1 MECLY
6 FSSAIVTLWKN
17 SEDPIVRKLCATALA
32 AAENALQLQVV
43 SEASVQVNG
52 EGYVVQHENYGD
64 ACGPFCGNMLNLAFG
79 YYYTQDAAYFEK
91 AKELMLAYAQYEK
104 WHGKGFKGRG
114 ELNTGH
120 FCVGMAYGYA
130 CFGSLLTD
138 AEREIIV
145 QGTYKLGIL
154 PLLED
159 WLLPGTKIH
168 AFDTM
173 GHNWWPVCVSDGA
186 FAAIIM
192 CDALPDAEHL
202 ADLAASGLVQ
212 WFAYKGNPVNNKLAS
227 IDNGAFYEGVGY
239 YNYTLNEYLQF
250 AYAYEKIRGKAPF
263 DDRAVMSA
271 AADFFV
277 NTAYPSSQDD
287 YFVGFGD
294 CDGNGFSDCVL
305 YLLAR
310 FPELATLRWYV
321 QNRTKHTTDSAV
333 FRLLHYNNIYSLPVQ
348 TPSQLSVC
356 YKNNGWAIFRDSF
369 AKDSTMLAVK
379 CGDSWNHS
387 HNDAGHF
394 ILYRNGKYEIF
405 DSACC
410 SYANEIYRDYYVQSY
425 SHNVVLFNGKGQD
438 WRDHHDHIRMRGRL
452 YHFTDEPGFRYVVA
466 DATGPMG
473 RWFRKHLRHF
483 VWLKDFIL
491 IYDDIQSYEPGT
503 VSFLLHA
510 EENSCFNMLTP
521 CSVSEPHGYIGND
534 VQNCTYLSYDQP
546 TDEGGRA
553 KFISVLSLH
562 DGLNP
567 TMTEEDYGFHVQC
580 GDTTVYIN
588 LSSDGRIMHNNCLT
602 EMGGYFTDAIMLAE
616 VENDIFAVNAS
627 VIRRNGE
634 IILDSLAR
642 TTKKIKKN
650 LQNN

>member
-192 CDALPDAEHL
+192 CDALAAICSTLHSDIIIRRMRLILKKQKNSCWLTHSMKNGTAKVLKAE
-202 ADLAASGLVQ
+202 
-212 WFAYKGNPVNNKLAS
+212 GNSIRDISAWVWHTVMPV
-227 IDNGAFYEGVGY
+227 
-239 YNYTLNEYLQF
+239 
-250 AYAYEKIRGKAPF
+250 
-263 DDRAVMSA
+263 
-271 AADFFV
+271 
-277 NTAYPSSQDD
+277 
-287 YFVGFGD
+287 
-294 CDGNGFSDCVL
+294 
-305 YLLAR
+305 
-310 FPELATLRWYV
+310 
-321 QNRTKHTTDSAV
+321 SAV
-333 FRLLHYNNIYSLPVQ
+333 
-348 TPSQLSVC
+348 C
-356 YKNNGWAIFRDSF
+356 
-369 AKDSTMLAVK
+369 
-379 CGDSWNHS
+379 
-387 HNDAGHF
+387 
-394 ILYRNGKYEIF
+394 
-405 DSACC
+405 
-410 SYANEIYRDYYVQSY
+410 
-425 SHNVVLFNGKGQD
+425 
-438 WRDHHDHIRMRGRL
+438 
-452 YHFTDEPGFRYVVA
+452 
-466 DATGPMG
+466 
-473 RWFRKHLRHF
+473 
-483 VWLKDFIL
+483 
-491 IYDDIQSYEPGT
+491 
-503 VSFLLHA
+503 
-510 EENSCFNMLTP
+510 
-521 CSVSEPHGYIGND
+521 
-534 VQNCTYLSYDQP
+534 
-546 TDEGGRA
+546 
-553 KFISVLSLH
+553 
-562 DGLNP
+562 
-567 TMTEEDYGFHVQC
+567 
-580 GDTTVYIN
+580 
-588 LSSDGRIMHNNCLT
+588 
-602 EMGGYFTDAIMLAE
+602 
-616 VENDIFAVNAS
+616 
-627 VIRRNGE
+627 
-634 IILDSLAR
+634 
-642 TTKKIKKN
+642 
-650 LQNN
+650 

>member
-6 FSSAIVTLWKN
+6 FSSAIVESWKN
-17 SEDPIVRKLCATALA
+17 SEDPLVQKLCVTALS

-104 WHGKGFKGRG
+104 WHGKGFKGRS

-130 CFGSLLTD
+130 CFGNLLTD

-173 GHNWWPVCVSDGA
+173 GHNWWPVCVSSGA
-186 FAAIIM
+186 FAAIVM
-192 CDALPDAEHL
+192 RDALPDARHL
-202 ADLAASGLVQ
+202 ADLAADGLAQ

-227 IDNGAFYEGVGY
+227 MDNGAFYEGVNY
-239 YNYTLNEYLQF
+239 FNYTLVEYLHF
-250 AYAYEKIRGKAPF
+250 AYAYEKITGKAPF
-263 DDRAVMSA
+263 DDRAFMTA

-277 NTAYPSSQDD
+277 QTVYPSSVED
-287 YFVGFGD
+287 YYVGFGD
-294 CDGNGFSDCVL
+294 CDGYGLNECTL
-305 YLLAR
+305 HLLAR
-310 FPELATLRWYV
+310 FPEFGCLRWYL
-321 QNRTKHTTDSAV
+321 QNKEKHATDCAV

-348 TPSQLSVC
+348 TPTQLSVC
-356 YKNNGWAIFRDSF
+356 YENNGWAIFRDSF
-369 AKDSTMLAVK
+369 EKDSTMLAVK

-394 ILYRNGKYEIF
+394 ILYRNGRYEIF
-405 DSACC
+405 DSSCC
-410 SYANEIYRDYYVQSY
+410 SYSNDIYRDYYVQSY
-425 SHNVVLFNGKGQD
+425 AHNVVLYNGKGQD
-438 WRDHHDHIRMRGRL
+438 WRDHHDHIRMRGKL
-452 YHFTDEPGFRYVVA
+452 YNFTDESGWRYVVA

-483 VWLKDFIL
+483 VWMKDFIL
-491 IYDDIQSYEPGT
+491 IYDDIQAYETGT

-510 EENSCFNMLTP
+510 QENNCFRMLTP
-521 CSVSEPHGYIGND
+521 CAVSEPHGYIGENVED
-534 VQNCTYLSYDQP
+534 CTYLSYDQQ
-546 TDEGGRA
+546 TDGDGRA
-553 KFISVLSLH
+553 KFISVLALR
-562 DGLNP
+562 DDLTP
-567 TMTEEDYGFHVQC
+567 ILTEEDYGFCVQC
-580 GDTTVYIN
+580 GEAKVYIN
-588 LSSDGRIMHNNCLT
+588 LSSDGRIMHTNCLT
-602 EMGGYFTDAIMLAE
+602 GMGGYFTDAIMLIE
-616 VENDIFAVNAS
+616 QQNEIFAVNS
-627 VIRRNGE
+627 SIVRKDGE

-642 TTKKIKKN
+642 VTEKLKKN
-650 LQNN
+650 L